1 MTLYFLLFFRLLD
14 LLRYKRNSER
24 HVFSRK
30 TLSRFSSYFLI
41 TYPPLFEDFYQILK
55 NHLFYKLNVP
65 QMCQL
70 HLSKAGVG
78 EGEVP
83 IPPFPE
89 KLPEIKLFLHL

>member
-1 MTLYFLLFFRLLD
+1 
-14 LLRYKRNSER
+14 
-24 HVFSRK
+24 
-30 TLSRFSSYFLI
+30 
-41 TYPPLFEDFYQILK
+41 
-55 NHLFYKLNVP
+55 
-65 QMCQL
+65 MCQL